1 MEEDHI
7 FSIEV
12 GKCLLKKS
20 FYLCI
25 ACIVQNLYVLIY
37 NPVLVNDAQSMEMLK
52 TSPYCVFEAVLKV
65 SSDLS
70 SIVWTTLI
78 IYSSFASIVLKKKLE
93 QAEISY
99 LIVGFLFC
107 TILAIM

>member
-1 MEEDHI
+1 
-7 FSIEV
+7 
-12 GKCLLKKS
+12 
-20 FYLCI
+20 
-25 ACIVQNLYVLIY
+25 VQNLYVLMY
-37 NPVLVNDAQSMEMLK
+37 NPVLVNDAQTNGMQV
-52 TSPYCVFEAVLKV
+52 TSPYCVFEAILKV
-65 SSDLS
+65 ASDLS

-78 IYSSFASIVLKKKLE
+78 IYSSFASIVLKKNLE